1 MTYGEGLATLRH
13 LLAQWAFYHL
23 NRFKTVRYIV
33 AKLPAVVGQPAF
45 PSAKICIAGWLAAVL
60 PAASGWPGAPKR
72 ASFTRTLGTF
82 RGGPSASEPA
92 VAATLS
98 VPEPPVELPLHSTGD
113 LEDPEE
119 MPFVVT
125 ARTIHKAIEC
135 TEFERCTTFQGVH
148 LKPAFGCV
156 VSTFQV
162 VHFAPA
168 GKNFCKHKACLEF

>member
-13 LLAQWAFYHL
+13 LLAQWGFLSPEQVQNCTLHSC
-23 NRFKTVRYIV
+23 KTTCCRG
-33 AKLPAVVGQPAF
+33 PTGF